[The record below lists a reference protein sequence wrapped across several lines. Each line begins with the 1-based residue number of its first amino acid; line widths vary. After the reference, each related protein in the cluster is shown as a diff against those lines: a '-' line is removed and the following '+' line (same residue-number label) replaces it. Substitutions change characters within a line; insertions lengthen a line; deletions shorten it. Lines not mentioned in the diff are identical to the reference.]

1 MAIRTIRL
9 TQVQT
14 VLGEKDSS
22 GKILKKITDTATGT
36 TAAATTT
43 TTTTVIGSSELTV
56 AGDTNTVKFNVAE
69 TNLSIIGGRSIKTTV
84 SNGKLIIN
92 LNDAVDFRQA
102 VINSYSAISPL
113 IIKDINGNVVYS
125 VNPSGIP
132 ILEPKQDFPTVSSG
146 MIYISGSN
154 ALPEGYYVGY
164 PTIADRTAEE
174 ANKTDITNI

>member
-1 MAIRTIRL
+1 MIKKVDYGFKVASFERT
-9 TQVQT
+9 
-14 VLGEKDSS
+14 SS
-22 GKILKKITDTATGT
+22 GKIIKVDPTL
-36 TAAATTT
+36 ATTT
-43 TTTTVIGSSELTV
+43 TTTTTVTSTSEITV

-84 SNGKLIIN
+84 SDGKLIIN

-113 IIKDINGNVVYS
+113 IIKDINGDVVYS

-132 ILEPKQDFPTVSSG
+132 ILEPKQEFPNVSSG
-146 MIYISGSN
+146 MIYISGSTV
-154 ALPEGYYVGY
+154 LPEGYYVGY
-164 PTIADRTAEE
+164 PSAVDRTAEA